1 MCPSR
6 FHVLQAIY
14 GFRGAKAS
22 MLQDKFDQLFAGTSA
37 TYYLSDNY
45 RSYSPIITV
54 ADGIRKLL

>member
-1 MCPSR
+1 
-6 FHVLQAIY
+6 
-14 GFRGAKAS
+14 